1 MNSKQK
7 KALYESIMRQVSRT
21 VKKTL
26 NEMSPEV
33 YRNAADRREAQINA
47 LPTYLKNKLGVNRNA
62 PRDLRAHADK
72 IQAKLDAERK
82 AEEERMRIEQERE
95 EREHQA
101 YLASIREATKEKF
114 GTSKYPIIEILTL
127 ISEDNRDLTNYN
139 DNEETLKQ
147 TFIDALMDLDL
158 EYFKDYYTD
167 QDYQSDIWDNFDEDE
182 LEVLLYDI
190 IPEII
195 KNNFTYI
202 DLLSSI
208 YNDECHTIYCNDDGY
223 ISEIFD
229 EGEEAAIIETAKDN
243 MIYVKD
249 NSIFGHV
256 ISYKDL
262 KKKFVL
268 SGDFRGER
276 DEVSDYAYNDPEGDL
291 VAIYYYGDY
300 VLFGNNKRKLNKIE
314 QELWDN
320 HTMACGG
327 IDKI

>member
-1 MNSKQK
+1 
-7 KALYESIMRQVSRT
+7 
-21 VKKTL
+21 
-26 NEMSPEV
+26 
-33 YRNAADRREAQINA
+33 
-47 LPTYLKNKLGVNRNA
+47 
-62 PRDLRAHADK
+62 
-72 IQAKLDAERK
+72 
-82 AEEERMRIEQERE
+82 
-95 EREHQA
+95 
-101 YLASIREATKEKF
+101 
-114 GTSKYPIIEILTL
+114 
-127 ISEDNRDLTNYN
+127 
-139 DNEETLKQ
+139 
-147 TFIDALMDLDL
+147 
-158 EYFKDYYTD
+158 
-167 QDYQSDIWDNFDEDE
+167 
-182 LEVLLYDI
+182 
-190 IPEII
+190 
-195 KNNFTYI
+195 
-202 DLLSSI
+202 
-208 YNDECHTIYCNDDGY
+208 
-223 ISEIFD
+223 
-229 EGEEAAIIETAKDN
+229 